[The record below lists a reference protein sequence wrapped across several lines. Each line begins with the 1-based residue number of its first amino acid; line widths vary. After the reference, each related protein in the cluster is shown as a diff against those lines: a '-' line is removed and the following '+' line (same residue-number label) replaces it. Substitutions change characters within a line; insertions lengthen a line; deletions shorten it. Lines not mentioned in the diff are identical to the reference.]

1 MRSLIIQWDHM
12 MDGWG
17 WGMGIGWLIS
27 LAILI
32 LIVIFI
38 WRLLQGRGPSRS
50 EDSALEILKRRYA
63 AGEIDR
69 EEFEARKRDLTRG

>member
-1 MRSLIIQWDHM
+1 MRSLIIQRDHM

-38 WRLLQGRGPSRS
+38 WRLLQGRGS
-50 EDSALEILKRRYA
+50 
-63 AGEIDR
+63 
-69 EEFEARKRDLTRG
+69 

>member
-1 MRSLIIQWDHM
+1 MLSTITQWDHM

-17 WGMGIGWLIS
+17 WGMGLGWLIF

-32 LIVIFI
+32 LIVIVV
-38 WRLLQGRGPSRS
+38 WRLLQGQGSSRS
-50 EDSALEILKRRYA
+50 EDSALEILRQRYA

-69 EEFEARKRDLTRG
+69 EEFEARKRDLRRG